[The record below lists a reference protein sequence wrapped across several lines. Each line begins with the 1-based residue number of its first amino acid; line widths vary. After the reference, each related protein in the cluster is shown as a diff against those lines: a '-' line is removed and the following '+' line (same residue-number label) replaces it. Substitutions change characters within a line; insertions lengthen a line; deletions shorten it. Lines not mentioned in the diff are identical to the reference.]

1 MLEKLHLVKLVT
13 GLGEDEAAP
22 GHDVLGG
29 EADHGHRLL
38 MMEGG
43 HPGLGGPG
51 LVTITGQ
58 QLGAQAEAGDHS
70 NGQAPDQGQP
80 PPPTGQGWE
89 HHQDAA
95 VIVPVVSSLLSL
107 LTLSYFLT
115 GPWLLKTGA
124 SVSQDTHNHRTPGPG
139 SHR

>member
-1 MLEKLHLVKLVT
+1 MPDNVHHVAEADFLHCHFPRQVLEKLHLVKLVT

-38 MMEGG
+38 VMEGG

-51 LVTITGQ
+51 LWTIVGQ
-58 QLGAQAEAGDHS
+58 QLGAQTEAGDHYQ
-70 NGQAPDQGQP
+70 GQAPDQGQP
-80 PPPTGQGWE
+80 PPPTGQGCE

-95 VIVPVVSSLLSL
+95 IVVIVLLCHH
-107 LTLSYFLT
+107 Y
-115 GPWLLKTGA
+115 WL
-124 SVSQDTHNHRTPGPG
+124 
-139 SHR
+139 

>member
-22 GHDVLGG
+22 GHDVVGG
-29 EADHGHRLL
+29 EADHGHCLL

-51 LVTITGQ
+51 LVTIMGQ
-58 QLGAQAEAGDHS
+58 QLGAQAEAGDHYQ
-70 NGQAPDQGQP
+70 GQAPDQGQP

-89 HHQDAA
+89 HHQDNA
-95 VIVPVVSSLLSL
+95 VIVPVITVVIIDALLLSNW
-107 LTLSYFLT
+107 SM
-115 GPWLLKTGA
+115 A
-124 SVSQDTHNHRTPGPG
+124 QDRRQCQCQDTRNHRTPGPG